1 MHINFLVVALSSIIP
16 LLVGFVWYHENV
28 MGNIW
33 RRESGVIPNPNAQ
46 NMAVIF
52 GVSLLLSF
60 LIAVSLL
67 PTTIH
72 SMGLYSLLVDEP
84 GFLDPNSE
92 IGKTF
97 NGLMTKYGS
106 NFRTFKHGAFHG
118 LVTTICLLL
127 PVISINALF
136 ERKSWKYVGV
146 HVGYWAI
153 CMALMGGIICAFA

>member
-1 MHINFLVVALSSIIP
+1 MHINFLVVALTSIIP
-16 LLVGFVWYHENV
+16 LLVGFVWYNDNV
-28 MGNIW
+28 MGAIW
-33 RRESGVIPNPNAQ
+33 RRESGTNPQPANMMVILGA
-46 NMAVIF
+46 
-52 GVSLLLSF
+52 SLLLSF

-72 SMGLYSLLVDEP
+72 AMGLYSLLVKEP
-84 GFLDPNSE
+84 GFFDPNSE

-97 NGLMTKYGS
+97 SSIMAKYGS

-118 LVTTICLLL
+118 IVTTVCLLL

-136 ERKSWKYVGV
+136 ERKSWKYIAI